1 MALYP
6 CDGKAAVMP
15 IVDFIYTESYSS
27 TLEFM
32 LAVNGSLGVPV
43 VKVSVVKVSLVTI
56 ESS

>member
-15 IVDFIYTESYSS
+15 IVDFIYTESYPS

-32 LAVNGSLGVPV
+32 LAVYVSLGVPV
-43 VKVSVVKVSLVTI
+43 VKVSVVK
-56 ESS
+56 